1 MNWNEE
7 TDRIPD
13 LDLIAEQKE
22 ENKHP
27 KLDPEEEQDLIDLQK
42 FTQREKEDMQNDLST
57 DLSTSIY

>member
-27 KLDPEEEQDLIDLQK
+27 KFDPEEEQDLIDLQK

-57 DLSTSIY
+57 LIY

>member
-57 DLSTSIY
+57 LIY